1 MPASPDSSSALEEI
15 TELLNR
21 RDADAERRLYT
32 LLYGELHR
40 LARRQ
45 LAGERPGGT
54 IQATALVHELFLRLH
69 TAHPTPWGSRAHFFG
84 AAARAM
90 RRILV
95 DQARRKRA
103 GKRGGGRSP
112 LPLDEVEVESEE
124 DLDLAAL
131 DDALSLLEERDPRMA
146 KVVELRFFA
155 NLGVAETAQTLGIS
169 PRTVKREWNV
179 ARAWLRAKMRE
190 G

>member
-1 MPASPDSSSALEEI
+1 MAEAGDNSALLDEI
-15 TELLNR
+15 TALLNR
-21 RDADAERRLYT
+21 GDAEAERRLYT

-40 LARRQ
+40 MARRQ
-45 LAGERPGGT
+45 LAQERPGAT
-54 IQATALVHELFLRLH
+54 LQATALVHELFLRLH
-69 TAHPTPWGSRAHFFG
+69 TQHPTPWANRAHFFG

-95 DQARRKRA
+95 EQARRRRA
-103 GKRGGGRSP
+103 AKRGGGRRP
-112 LPLDEVEVESEE
+112 VPLDEVEPAAAA

-131 DDALSLLEERDPRMA
+131 DDALSLLERQDPRMA

-155 NLGVAETAQTLGIS
+155 NLGVAETARVLGVS

-179 ARAWLRAKMRE
+179 ARAWLRAKMQE
-190 G
+190 A